1 MVEADPCRQLPPA
14 RRAAL
19 VGQPSLIFQ
28 AQVRHLLS
36 SNTLHDSYT
45 VVDLARLV
53 EIKLR
58 VDPSGVLVGN
68 YPLP

>member
-1 MVEADPCRQLPPA
+1 M
-14 RRAAL
+14 
-19 VGQPSLIFQ
+19 
-28 AQVRHLLS
+28 RHLLS

>member
-1 MVEADPCRQLPPA
+1 MVEADPCRQLLPA
-14 RRAAL
+14 RHAAL

-28 AQVRHLLS
+28 AKVRHLLS